1 MENLDYSQ
9 QDALL
14 DFTAAYLDPT
24 ADQPTNSSYPSFAYP
39 HQQQAWQHQQHHHH
53 QHSHQHQLSLEA
65 AMDNEG
71 LSHPQH
77 QHEHSQSCQQ
87 PHQQHTCDSHQQ
99 YLPHAAASSQHR
111 HMLPQH
117 PTLQQ
122 QQYHQQQQP
131 HSSRP
136 SSNHAHPA
144 PMNLQAAGLNMDYS
158 TMMPADWQFQFQQAA
173 AFQAQQQQQQQRQ
186 QHQAQQQYSGPES
199 SSLPLNTYN
208 LGAFTGQLQAS
219 PVDFMPVSAPENYA
233 TATSGMSSNAFMS
246 MAGPMESMNSLAYPL
261 NDYQNELGNSFS
273 LSLQNALNQHAAD
286 SAHSSVP
293 GSSPTG
299 TILEVQSL
307 SDNEWSAINF
317 NPHRQSLDSFSG
329 TVSNPSQN
337 LHIRTN
343 SDSSSSDGPHSASY
357 LSGSYEEIPPW
368 PLSSPHDEFHSQDYI
383 DAQYLQSQGFGIAQ
397 ERAPQQSS
405 PTSSLAVS
413 PTAGAVALNYA
424 SAGSSST
431 SPTSSGPTSPP
442 LRRRKSPSE
451 STSKVTKAIFKK
463 SPTSRKE
470 SNAEKKIGRRRGPLR
485 PDQRQQAHEIRKLRA
500 CLRCKFLKKT
510 CDKGEPC
517 GGCRPSHARLW
528 QVPCTRLDIKDIGYF
543 MKDWKAD
550 YERHVSLG
558 FSVNNI
564 KGFSTMERTL
574 YITHGYGHYLPIN
587 AREVFVREDKCFD
600 VDWIES
606 QNMNQYELT
615 TAKLSAGMEGVST
628 TLLSE
633 YLDRHLDQ
641 GFENFVDDYFEGT
654 AFITEILKTAYRY
667 YEKEKT
673 PSIRKALKLV
683 LAYNLTVHIT
693 LVEGLSDEEQFV
705 GRIDDPSSKFSGKT
719 VAPVMINFQVKCAL
733 ADMWRELQ
741 KDILEELS
749 SLYSSVYSGDKL
761 KNWPTIFMLAAILL
775 AIWEEMQFDCHYR
788 VPDEQAVNKF
798 CDDMETTPVGVIVGL
813 FQAIS
818 TKLPGLQ
825 EWDTSKHHNL
835 LGSNPAICDAL
846 TEVKGHVNKY
856 GKHRHLL
863 DSSTNNSL
871 IILAETYLRDRQN
884 AKFDR
889 DDFDSLNGKFL
900 SKLVIRAN

>member
-1 MENLDYSQ
+1 MENLDFSQ

-24 ADQPTNSSYPSFAYP
+24 DDHRPQSYPSFAFP
-39 HQQQAWQHQQHHHH
+39 HQPQLWHHH
-53 QHSHQHQLSLEA
+53 LSIEA
-65 AMDNEG
+65 AMENEG

-77 QHEHSQSCQQ
+77 SHHHSHSCQHPQ
-87 PHQQHTCDSHQQ
+87 HQQQQQQQQHTPEHHHSHHHQHQ
-99 YLPHAAASSQHR
+99 YLPHAASSSHHR
-111 HMLPQH
+111 QMLPQQSAIPQH
-117 PTLQQ
+117 Q
-122 QQYHQQQQP
+122 QQQQP

-144 PMNLQAAGLNMDYS
+144 QVNNLQTAGLNMDYS
-158 TMMPADWQFQFQQAA
+158 TLMPTDWQFQFQQAA
-173 AFQAQQQQQQQRQ
+173 AFQAQQQQQQQ
-186 QHQAQQQYSGPES
+186 HQAQQQQYSPES

-208 LGAFTGQLQAS
+208 LGAFSGQLQAS
-219 PVDFMPVSAPENYA
+219 PVDFMPVSASENYA
-233 TATSGMSSNAFMS
+233 AATTGISANGFMS
-246 MAGPMESMNSLAYPL
+246 MAGPMESMNALAYPL
-261 NDYQNELGNSFS
+261 NDYQNDLGNSFS

-343 SDSSSSDGPHSASY
+343 SDSSSDGPHSASY

-397 ERAPQQSS
+397 ERGVPQSS
-405 PTSSLAVS
+405 PTSSSSLAVS
-413 PTAGAVALNYA
+413 PTAGIVALSYA

-451 STSKVTKAIFKK
+451 STAKVTKAIVKK
-463 SPTSRKE
+463 SPTSRKD
-470 SNAEKKIGRRRGPLR
+470 SSAEKKIGRRRGPLR

-600 VDWIES
+600 VDWVES
-606 QNMNQYELT
+606 QTLNQYELT

-693 LVEGLSDEEQFV
+693 MVEGLSDEEQFV
-705 GRIDDPSSKFSGKT
+705 GRIDDPDSKFSGKT

-856 GKHRHLL
+856 
-863 DSSTNNSL
+863 
-871 IILAETYLRDRQN
+871 ETYLKDRQN

-889 DDFDSLNGKFL
+889 DDFDSLSGKFL

>member
-1 MENLDYSQ
+1 MIPQ
-9 QDALL
+9 QS
-14 DFTAAYLDPT
+14 TIT
-24 ADQPTNSSYPSFAYP
+24 
-39 HQQQAWQHQQHHHH
+39 H
-53 QHSHQHQLSLEA
+53 
-65 AMDNEG
+65 
-71 LSHPQH
+71 
-77 QHEHSQSCQQ
+77 
-87 PHQQHTCDSHQQ
+87 
-99 YLPHAAASSQHR
+99 
-111 HMLPQH
+111 
-117 PTLQQ
+117 
-122 QQYHQQQQP
+122 HQQQQP

-136 SSNHAHPA
+136 SSNHAHPT
-144 PMNLQAAGLNMDYS
+144 PMNMHTAGLNMDYA
-158 TMMPADWQFQFQQAA
+158 TMMPTDWQFQFQQAA
-173 AFQAQQQQQQQRQ
+173 AFQAQQQQQQAQ
-186 QHQAQQQYSGPES
+186 QHYSTQIP
-199 SSLPLNTYN
+199 SSLPLNSYN
-208 LGAFTGQLQAS
+208 LGAFAQLQAS
-219 PVDFMPVSAPENYA
+219 PVEFMPVSAAEDYA
-233 TATSGMSSNAFMS
+233 AATTGMSTNAFMS
-246 MAGPMESMNSLAYPL
+246 MAGPMDSMNTLAYPL
-261 NDYQNELGNSFS
+261 NEYQNDLGSSFT
-273 LSLQNALNQHAAD
+273 LSLQNALNQQAAD

-343 SDSSSSDGPHSASY
+343 SDSSSDGPHSASY
-357 LSGSYEEIPPW
+357 LSGSYEEITPW

-383 DAQYLQSQGFGIAQ
+383 DSQYLQSQGFAIAQ
-397 ERAPQQSS
+397 PERAHQQSS

-413 PTAGAVALNYA
+413 PTAGAVALSYA
-424 SAGSSST
+424 STGSSST

-451 STSKVTKAIFKK
+451 STSKVTKAIVKK
-463 SPTSRKE
+463 SPTCRKD
-470 SNAEKKIGRRRGPLR
+470 STGEKKIGRRRGPLR

-600 VDWIES
+600 VDWIETETH
-606 QNMNQYELT
+606 NQYELT

-641 GFENFVDDYFEGT
+641 GFEHFVDDYFEGT

-693 LVEGLSDEEQFV
+693 MVEGLTDEEQFV
-705 GRIDDPSSKFSGKT
+705 GRIDDPESKFSGKT

-825 EWDTSKHHNL
+825 EWDTAKHHNV

-846 TEVKGHVNKY
+846 TEVRGHVNKY
-856 GKHRHLL
+856 GMSPHCYL
-863 DSSTNNSL
+863 D
-871 IILAETYLRDRQN
+871 R
-884 AKFDR
+884 
-889 DDFDSLNGKFL
+889 LNL
-900 SKLVIRAN
+900 C

>member
-1 MENLDYSQ
+1 MEHLDYSQ

-14 DFTAAYLDPT
+14 DFTAAYLDPN
-24 ADQPTNSSYPSFAYP
+24 ADPRQQPFPHFHYPH
-39 HQQQAWQHQQHHHH
+39 HQQQQPWQQ
-53 QHSHQHQLSLEA
+53 QLSLDA

-71 LSHPQH
+71 LAHAQQHAASSQQSHQQH
-77 QHEHSQSCQQ
+77 HHNQQ
-87 PHQQHTCDSHQQ
+87 QQQHTCDHQHHQHQHQQ
-99 YLPHAAASSQHR
+99 YLPQAASASSQHR
-111 HMLPQH
+111 HMLPQQS
-117 PTLQQ
+117 TIS
-122 QQYHQQQQP
+122 HQQQQP
-131 HSSRP
+131 HHSRP
-136 SSNHAHPA
+136 SSNHAQPA
-144 PMNLQAAGLNMDYS
+144 PINLQTAGLNMDYAS
-158 TMMPADWQFQFQQAA
+158 MMPTDWQFQFQQAA
-173 AFQAQQQQQQQRQ
+173 VFQAQQHQQQQTH
-186 QHQAQQQYSGPES
+186 QHYSSQGN

-208 LGAFTGQLQAS
+208 LGAFAGQLQAS
-219 PVDFMPVSAPENYA
+219 PVDFMPVSAAENYA
-233 TATSGMSSNAFMS
+233 AATTGMSTNAFMS
-246 MAGPMESMNSLAYPL
+246 MAGPMESINSLAYQPL
-261 NDYQNELGNSFS
+261 DTYQNDLGNSFT
-273 LSLQNALNQHAAD
+273 LSLQNALNQQAAD

-343 SDSSSSDGPHSASY
+343 SDSSSDGPHSASY

-383 DAQYLQSQGFGIAQ
+383 DSQYLQSQGFAIAQ
-397 ERAPQQSS
+397 ERGQQRSS
-405 PTSSLAVS
+405 PNSSLAVS
-413 PTAGAVALNYA
+413 PTAGAVALSYA

-451 STSKVTKAIFKK
+451 STSSKVTKTIVKK
-463 SPTSRKE
+463 SPTCRKD
-470 SNAEKKIGRRRGPLR
+470 STGEKKIGRRRGPLR

-600 VDWIES
+600 VDWIETETL
-606 QNMNQYELT
+606 NQYELT
-615 TAKLSAGMEGVST
+615 TAKLSAGMEGVSS

-705 GRIDDPSSKFSGKT
+705 GRIDDPASKFSGKT

-825 EWDTSKHHNL
+825 EWDTSKHHQL
-835 LGSNPAICDAL
+835 LGSNPAICDAM

-856 GKHRHLL
+856 GKIPLL
-863 DSSTNNSL
+863 
-871 IILAETYLRDRQN
+871 
-884 AKFDR
+884 
-889 DDFDSLNGKFL
+889 
-900 SKLVIRAN
+900 KLMI

>member
-1 MENLDYSQ
+1 MENLDFSQ
-9 QDALL
+9 HDALL
-14 DFTAAYLDPT
+14 DFTAAYLDPN
-24 ADQPTNSSYPSFAYP
+24 ADPRQQQYPSFHYAI
-39 HQQQAWQHQQHHHH
+39 HQQQPWHQ
-53 QHSHQHQLSLEA
+53 QLSLEA
-65 AMDNEG
+65 AMENEG
-71 LSHPQH
+71 LSHPQQHHQQLQHHPQSSQQQQH
-77 QHEHSQSCQQ
+77 QHQ
-87 PHQQHTCDSHQQ
+87 HQHQHTCDHQ
-99 YLPHAAASSQHR
+99 HH
-111 HMLPQH
+111 H
-117 PTLQQ
+117 QQ
-122 QQYHQQQQP
+122 QQYLQQAASSNQQRQMIPQQSSITHHQQQP
-131 HSSRP
+131 HPSRP
-136 SSNHAHPA
+136 SSNHAHHA
-144 PMNLQAAGLNMDYS
+144 SMNLQTAGLNMDYA
-158 TMMPADWQFQFQQAA
+158 TMMPTDWQFQFQQAA
-173 AFQAQQQQQQQRQ
+173 AFQAQQQHQHAQ
-186 QHQAQQQYSGPES
+186 QHYSTQGP

-208 LGAFTGQLQAS
+208 LGAFAGQLQAS
-219 PVDFMPVSAPENYA
+219 PVDFMPVSAAENYA
-233 TATSGMSSNAFMS
+233 AATTGMSTNAYMS
-246 MAGPMESMNSLAYPL
+246 MAGPMESMNTLAYPL
-261 NDYQNELGNSFS
+261 NDYQNDLGNSFT
-273 LSLQNALNQHAAD
+273 LSLQNALNQQAAD

-337 LHIRTN
+337 LHIRTH
-343 SDSSSSDGPHSASY
+343 SDSSSDGPHSASY

-383 DAQYLQSQGFGIAQ
+383 DSQYLQSQGFAIANQ
-397 ERAPQQSS
+397 ERGVQQSS

-413 PTAGAVALNYA
+413 PTAGAVALSYA
-424 SAGSSST
+424 STGSSST

-451 STSKVTKAIFKK
+451 NTSKVTKAIVKK
-463 SPTSRKE
+463 SPTSRKD
-470 SNAEKKIGRRRGPLR
+470 STGEKKIGRRRGPLR

-600 VDWIES
+600 VDWIETETH
-606 QNMNQYELT
+606 NQYELT

-693 LVEGLSDEEQFV
+693 MVEGLSDEEQFV
-705 GRIDDPSSKFSGKT
+705 GRIDDPESKFTGKT

-825 EWDTSKHHNL
+825 EWDTAKHHNV

-846 TEVKGHVNKY
+846 TEVRGHVNKY
-856 GKHRHLL
+856 GMLQSCRKLL
-863 DSSTNNSL
+863 SNH
-871 IILAETYLRDRQN
+871 
-884 AKFDR
+884 
-889 DDFDSLNGKFL
+889 
-900 SKLVIRAN
+900 

>member
-1 MENLDYSQ
+1 MDHLDFSQ

-14 DFTAAYLDPT
+14 DFTAAYLDPN
-24 ADQPTNSSYPSFAYP
+24 ADPR
-39 HQQQAWQHQQHHHH
+39 HQQYSSFHFSQQPWQQQLSIEAAMENEGLSHSHH
-53 QHSHQHQLSLEA
+53 QHSH
-65 AMDNEG
+65 
-71 LSHPQH
+71 SHSSQQH
-77 QHEHSQSCQQ
+77 QHSHSCDHQHHQQQAYLPQASSSNQQRQMIPQQ
-87 PHQQHTCDSHQQ
+87 PT
-99 YLPHAAASSQHR
+99 YA
-111 HMLPQH
+111 
-117 PTLQQ
+117 
-122 QQYHQQQQP
+122 HQQQQQP
-131 HSSRP
+131 PSSRP
-136 SSNHAHPA
+136 SSNHAHPT
-144 PMNLQAAGLNMDYS
+144 PMNMHAAGLNMDYA
-158 TMMPADWQFQFQQAA
+158 TMMPTDWQFQFQQAA
-173 AFQAQQQQQQQRQ
+173 AFQAQQQHQQQHHTQ
-186 QHQAQQQYSGPES
+186 QHYSTQGP

-208 LGAFTGQLQAS
+208 LGAFAGQLQAS
-219 PVDFMPVSAPENYA
+219 PVDFMPVSSAENYA
-233 TATSGMSSNAFMS
+233 TTTTGMTANPFMS
-246 MAGPMESMNSLAYPL
+246 MAGPMESMNTLAYPL
-261 NDYQNELGNSFS
+261 NEYQNDLGNSFT
-273 LSLQNALNQHAAD
+273 LSLQNALNQQAAD
-286 SAHSSVP
+286 SAHSSIP

-337 LHIRTN
+337 LHIRTH
-343 SDSSSSDGPHSASY
+343 SDSSSDGPHSASY
-357 LSGSYEEIPPW
+357 LSGSYEEIAPW
-368 PLSSPHDEFHSQDYI
+368 PLSSPHDEFHNQDYI
-383 DAQYLQSQGFGIAQ
+383 DSQYLQSQGFAIANQ
-397 ERAPQQSS
+397 ERGNQQSS

-413 PTAGAVALNYA
+413 PTAGAVALSYN
-424 SAGSSST
+424 SSGSSST

-451 STSKVTKAIFKK
+451 STSKVTKAIVKK
-463 SPTSRKE
+463 SPTGRKD
-470 SNAEKKIGRRRGPLR
+470 STGEKKIGRRRGPLR

-600 VDWIES
+600 VDWIETETL
-606 QNMNQYELT
+606 NQYELT

-693 LVEGLSDEEQFV
+693 LVEGLTDEEQFV
-705 GRIDDPSSKFSGKT
+705 GRIDDPASKFSGKT

-825 EWDTSKHHNL
+825 EWDTSKHHAV

-846 TEVKGHVNKY
+846 TEVRGHVNKY
-856 GKHRHLL
+856 E
-863 DSSTNNSL
+863 S
-871 IILAETYLRDRQN
+871 YLKQQQS

-889 DDFDSLNGKFL
+889 DDFDSLSGKFL

>member
-1 MENLDYSQ
+1 MDHLYSQ
-9 QDALL
+9 QDGLL
-14 DFTAAYLDPT
+14 DFDAVAYLDEPPDHRSLT
-24 ADQPTNSSYPSFAYP
+24 YPPYAYP
-39 HQQQAWQHQQHHHH
+39 PSQHPQAQWQGIMYDEDMSQRQHAQQYAQQPQRPQRQQRQPSRQYQQQGPQSQQHA
-53 QHSHQHQLSLEA
+53 Q
-65 AMDNEG
+65 
-71 LSHPQH
+71 
-77 QHEHSQSCQQ
+77 
-87 PHQQHTCDSHQQ
+87 
-99 YLPHAAASSQHR
+99 
-111 HMLPQH
+111 
-117 PTLQQ
+117 
-122 QQYHQQQQP
+122 
-131 HSSRP
+131 SSRP
-136 SSNHAHPA
+136 GSSGAHGLPTPA
-144 PMNLQAAGLNMDYS
+144 QVATS
-158 TMMPADWQFQFQQAA
+158 TMSMPMPMPMSMDMGYANMMSNPWQYQFQQAA
-173 AFQAQQQQQQQRQ
+173 ASQARHAQQYHFQD
-186 QHQAQQQYSGPES
+186 HSTMPMGTYSTMG
-199 SSLPLNTYN
+199 YN
-208 LGAFTGQLQAS
+208 GQLQSS
-219 PVDFMPVSAPENYA
+219 PIDFMPVSAASTFAA
-233 TATSGMSSNAFMS
+233 TTGMDTSSFLS
-246 MAGPMESMNSLAYPL
+246 MAGPMESMNALAYPL
-261 NDYQNELGNSFS
+261 TDYQQNLGSQFS
-273 LSLQNALNQHAAD
+273 LSSHNALNQQAAE
-286 SAHSSVP
+286 SVHSSVP
-293 GSSPTG
+293 GSSPAG

-307 SDNEWSAINF
+307 SDNEWSSITY
-317 NPHRQSLDSFSG
+317 NPNRQSLDSIG

-337 LHIRTN
+337 LHIRTH
-343 SDSSSSDGPHSASY
+343 SDSSSSDGPNSAY
-357 LSGSYEEIPPW
+357 LSGSFEEIPPW
-368 PLSSPHDEFHSQDYI
+368 PLSSPHEEFHTQELI
-383 DAQYLQSQGFGIAQ
+383 DSQYLQHGL
-397 ERAPQQSS
+397 PHPSS
-405 PTSSLAVS
+405 CHHHNSPASSLVVS
-413 PTAGAVALNYA
+413 PTATGGLVTYR
-424 SAGSSST
+424 SHESSSST

-451 STSKVTKAIFKK
+451 STAKVTKVVTKK
-463 SPTSRKE
+463 IGPVRKDV
-470 SNAEKKIGRRRGPLR
+470 SAEKKIGRRRGPLR

-543 MKDWKAD
+543 MKDWNAD

-564 KGFSTMERTL
+564 KGFSTLERTL

-600 VDWIES
+600 LDWVET
-606 QNMNQYELT
+606 NTLLEYEVK
-615 TAKLSAGMEGVST
+615 TAKLSAGMEGVSS

-633 YLDRHLDQ
+633 YLDRHLDNS
-641 GFENFVDDYFEGT
+641 FEAFVDEFFDGT
-654 AFITEILKTAYRY
+654 VFLTEILKTAHRY
-667 YEKEKT
+667 YVKEKS
-673 PSIRKALKLV
+673 PAIRKALKLV
-683 LAYNLTVHIT
+683 IAYNLTQHVT
-693 LVEGLSDEEQFV
+693 LVEGLSEEEQFE
-705 GRIDDPSSKFSGKT
+705 GLIDDPESKWSGKT

-749 SLYSSVYSGDKL
+749 SLYSSVYSGEKL

-825 EWDTSKHHNL
+825 EWDTRKHHHL

-856 GKHRHLL
+856 E
-863 DSSTNNSL
+863 S
-871 IILAETYLRDRQN
+871 YLKDRAN